1 MDNTNLYKELNIS
14 PDANEQVIMQALK
27 RKAQSG
33 EYTLERI
40 TEIKEILTNPQKRAA
55 YNQALLQQETID
67 NDEIQQQVNNRTNIS
82 YKPSFVFIVCILGII
97 GFLVY
102 FYATRIYP
110 YQLFGGEKEFYS
122 KNGLGFSYMGSVEK
136 EFPKQ
141 ENHLITVSQTADD
154 NKNIITLNMIIPNG
168 NHNIHSHKDAEK
180 RIAWVNT
187 NLSKLTNQ
195 DMQAKIDK
203 INNHIRKDKS
213 EENAYLSRVSLNN
226 NNKLMITGAYQSYI
240 FNLDNKDD
248 KVIEI
253 PIGALQFLDD
263 RYVVLDNSYSLSKSK
278 EMKRKICHSNYHDC
292 GPYSDDGEIL
302 FFDFSNNEIS
312 KIRIYYNVNDFEI
325 IGYEHNTLMMPMS
338 KKLFIDKKGNKL
350 GIILRIISRDI
361 ENNLHV
367 NGKLYV
373 YEIEKN
379 KDIINSVNKIWE
391 KDFQDTFIE
400 YPIFSDDGKELYF
413 VKTPPSKVNFIYDYV
428 NNLSSKKQDIIEF
441 VRWSLKD
448 DKLISSSRI
457 NTYSLINLHFDAKKN
472 RLFAVGIPDENAN
485 ILSDEPK
492 YHGYKPQKVKKW
504 LDKQKGNVYAFYYHD
519 LHQREGYISSS
530 PLMYKSRGRILNCNG
545 FLFSNN
551 GYIVEPL
558 CSNAGGNGRYFLYNE
573 SEPVDYRNKMERM
586 KNSPIYKFL

>member
-1 MDNTNLYKELNIS
+1 MNNTNLYKELNIS

-33 EYTLERI
+33 EYSLERI
-40 TEIKEILTNPQKRAA
+40 AEIKEILTNPQKRAA
-55 YNQALLQQETID
+55 YNQMLLQQETID
-67 NDEIQQQVNNRTNIS
+67 NDKIQQPENNQIKIS
-82 YKPSFVFIVCILGII
+82 YRPSLFFIACILCII
-97 GFLVY
+97 GFLGY

-122 KNGLGFSYMGSVEK
+122 KSGLGFPYMGSIEK

-141 ENHLITVSQTADD
+141 KNHLITVSQTADD

-168 NHNIHSHKDAEK
+168 NNNIHSHEDAEK

-187 NLSKLTNQ
+187 NLSKLTNK

-213 EENAYLSRVSLNN
+213 EENSYLSRVLLNN

-253 PIGALQFLDD
+253 PIGDLQFLDD
-263 RYVVLDNSYSLSKSK
+263 RYVILDNGYSLSKNK

-292 GPYSDDGEIL
+292 GRHADDGEIL

-312 KIRIYYNVNDFEI
+312 PIRIHYNAKDFEI
-325 IGYEHNTLMMPMS
+325 IAYEYNTLMIPID

-350 GIILRIISRDI
+350 GVVLRIVSRDI
-361 ENNLHV
+361 EKNLHHI
-367 NGKLYV
+367 NSKLYV
-373 YEIEKN
+373 YEIEKSQG
-379 KDIINSVNKIWE
+379 IISSVNKIWE

-400 YPIFSDDGKELYF
+400 YPIFSDDGKEVYF
-413 VKTPPSKVNFIYDYV
+413 VQTPPSKIVESIYDYI
-428 NNLSSKKQDIIEF
+428 NNLSSEGQDKIEF

-457 NTYSLINLHFDAKKN
+457 DTYGVIDLHFDAKKK

-492 YHGYKPQKVKKW
+492 YHGYKPRKVKKW
-504 LDKQKGNVYAFYYHD
+504 LDNQKGSVYAFYYQD
-519 LHQREGYISSS
+519 LHHREGYISPSY
-530 PLMYKSRGRILNCNG
+530 LMYRNRVRLIDCNG

-551 GYIVEPL
+551 GNIVEPL
-558 CSNAGGNGRYFLYNE
+558 CGNGGRYFLYNE
-573 SEPVDYRNKMERM
+573 SEPVDYRGKMESM
-586 KNSPIYKFL
+586 KNSPFYRFF